1 MGNSV
6 KKNVKSKK
14 DWNTI
19 LNERFDYLSP
29 KEREELI
36 DGDKFVKVP
45 NRELTRLRIDVY
57 PYLIK

>member
-1 MGNSV
+1 MGKSV

-14 DWNTI
+14 DWNAI

-45 NRELTRLRIDVY
+45 NRELTRLRIDAY

>member
-1 MGNSV
+1 MGKAV
-6 KKNVKSKK
+6 KKSVKSKQ
-14 DWNTI
+14 DWNAI